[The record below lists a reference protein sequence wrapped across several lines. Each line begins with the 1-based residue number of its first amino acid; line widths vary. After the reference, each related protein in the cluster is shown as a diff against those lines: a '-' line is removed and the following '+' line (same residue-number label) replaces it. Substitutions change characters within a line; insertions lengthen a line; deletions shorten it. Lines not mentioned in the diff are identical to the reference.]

1 MTSMPPRHP
10 SASGAPDPA
19 EFPTA
24 PATGATDPAF
34 TELRPGEEPVA
45 TGTLFLTT
53 ILLMIIAGFW
63 IIIYIRLLDR

>member
-1 MTSMPPRHP
+1 MTSMPPRDP
-10 SASGAPDPA
+10 SRPGDPA
-19 EFPTA
+19 AMPTA
-24 PATGATDPAF
+24 SATGSTDPAF

>member
-1 MTSMPPRHP
+1 MTSMPPRDRP
-10 SASGAPDPA
+10 DTRRTDPA
-19 EFPTA
+19 DLPTA

-63 IIIYIRLLDR
+63 IIIYVRLLDR